1 MGLFS
6 SLFKPAKKET
16 PAAPT
21 VEKSAPA
28 AASAAPEKPV
38 PPPVPAIHLTALEKN
53 FLKYMDMKDAF
64 HPYIADY
71 WVFEYNL
78 KPETLI
84 ERFIQQNLLK
94 ISDTSYILQQCSSK
108 ELKAIL
114 QKFDL
119 SQTGNKKIL
128 IERILSHLTP
138 EDLALCT
145 SLKPVYY
152 LTDAGKQLVDSV
164 AFSATKDP
172 DFEDQCIYHIL
183 RQDFDSAYQII
194 CQRELRKNIPGDAAA
209 AWKDAL
215 QNGLSEKQ
223 QEQISFFFSSPLP
236 LELPEVLTKYE
247 SEIKACTIFGRLFSL
262 KHTEIAATIARRTGL
277 DSKAL
282 HLAAFCQSLLPY
294 LN

>member
-6 SLFKPAKKET
+6 SLFKPAKKEA
-16 PAAPT
+16 PAPT
-21 VEKSAPA
+21 VEKTTPP
-28 AASAAPEKPV
+28 AASAAPEKPA
-38 PPPVPAIHLTALEKN
+38 PTPVPTIHLTALEKN
-53 FLKYMDMKDAF
+53 FLKYMDMKDAS

-71 WVFEYNL
+71 WTFEYNL
-78 KPETLI
+78 KPNALI
-84 ERFIQQNLLK
+84 EIFLQQNLLK
-94 ISDTSYILQQCSSK
+94 VSDASHILQQCSSK
-108 ELKAIL
+108 ELKAVL
-114 QKFDL
+114 QKFQL
-119 SQTGNKKIL
+119 SQTGSKKIL
-128 IERILSHLTP
+128 IDRILSHLTT

-152 LTDAGKQLVDSV
+152 LTDAGKQLADSV

-183 RQDFDSAYQII
+183 RQDFDSAYQMI

-236 LELPEVLTKYE
+236 AELPDELTQYE

-282 HLAAFCQSLLPY
+282 HLAALCQSLLPY

>member
-16 PAAPT
+16 PAPT
-21 VEKSAPA
+21 VEKHTQA
-28 AASAAPEKPV
+28 AAPVTPEKTAT
-38 PPPVPAIHLTALEKN
+38 PPAPTIHLTALEKN
-53 FLKYMDMKDAF
+53 FLKYMDMKDAA

-71 WVFEYNL
+71 WTFEYNL
-78 KPETLI
+78 KPDALI
-84 ERFIQQNLLK
+84 QVFVQQNLLK
-94 ISDTSYILQQCSSK
+94 ISDTSHILQQCSSK
-108 ELKAIL
+108 ELKAVL
-114 QKFDL
+114 QKFQL
-119 SQTGNKKIL
+119 SQTGSKKIL
-128 IERILSHLTP
+128 IDRILSHLSA

-152 LTDAGKQLVDSV
+152 LTDAGKQLADSV

-183 RQDFDSAYQII
+183 RQDFDSSYQII
-194 CQRELRKNIPGDAAA
+194 CQRELRKNIPGDVAA

-236 LELPEVLTKYE
+236 LELPEELIKYE

-277 DSKAL
+277 DSKAF
-282 HLAAFCQSLLPY
+282 HLATLCQSLLSY